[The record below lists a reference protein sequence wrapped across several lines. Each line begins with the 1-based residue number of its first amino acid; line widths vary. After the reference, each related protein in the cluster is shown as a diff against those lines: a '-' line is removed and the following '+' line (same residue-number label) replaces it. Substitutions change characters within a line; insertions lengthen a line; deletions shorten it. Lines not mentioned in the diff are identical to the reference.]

1 MINFLN
7 KISAKSRVSL
17 VMFALLFLPAITE
30 LIILEDFGT
39 KTLEFLLVMDVVLS
53 VILFIP
59 LSGFICWIVFLGQV
73 REMNHFCEQ
82 FRSGNK
88 NISLSVPLEDPHEE
102 GIITLKRNLQYMA
115 RIADQRENSLQYRL
129 IQLHEQCTKFQQL
142 TDIDPLTGLYN
153 RRYFER
159 IVHDYVSKEFP
170 ERRNFVLMLMD
181 CDKFKSVNDNLGHA
195 EGDKLLICL
204 GQIIKTSI
212 RENLDYPF
220 RLGGDEFGIILTGV
234 TASSALNVAERIRS
248 NFLQNN
254 NIGSSLSI
262 GIIEGCYRP
271 AAKWEEMYHQA
282 DRAMYLA
289 KQKGGNRIITLDK
302 S

>member
-1 MINFLN
+1 MFNYLR
-7 KISAKSRVSL
+7 KLSAKTRVSL
-17 VMFALLFLPAITE
+17 IMFALLVLPTITE

-39 KTLEFLLVMDVVLS
+39 KTLEFWLVIDVVLS
-53 VILFIP
+53 VILFVPVAGLIGWVV
-59 LSGFICWIVFLGQV
+59 LLGQV
-73 REMNHFCEQ
+73 REMNNYCEQ

-88 NISLSVPLEDPHEE
+88 NIALSVPLEDPHEE
-102 GIITLKRNLQYMA
+102 DIITLKRNLQYMA

-142 TDIDPLTGLYN
+142 TDTDPLTGLYN
-153 RRYFER
+153 RRYFDK
-159 IVHDYVSKEFP
+159 IIADYFSKNFP
-170 ERRNFVLMLMD
+170 TSRNFVLMLMD

-234 TASSALNVAERIRS
+234 TAGSAFNVAERIRS
-248 NFLQNN
+248 NFLQSNN
-254 NIGSSLSI
+254 MGSSLSI
-262 GIIEGCYRP
+262 GIIEGSYSSAIKR
-271 AAKWEEMYHQA
+271 EEIYHQA

-289 KQKGGNRIITLDK
+289 KQKGGNRIVTQ
-302 S
+302 